1 MTLRPY
7 RPHGLHP
14 VARAFPRALPT
25 QSDAPRRG
33 ATPGRDRVQLAASDV
48 PDATP
53 VVRHPCGVDPE
64 AAAHWPWAVTADT
77 AAALRAKAGAR

>member
-1 MTLRPY
+1 MTLRSY

-14 VARAFPRALPT
+14 VARVFPRALAATPA
-25 QSDAPRRG
+25 APRCG

-48 PDATP
+48 PDAP
-53 VVRHPCGVDPE
+53 PIERHPCGVDPE
-64 AAAHWPWAVTADT
+64 AAEHWPWAVTADT